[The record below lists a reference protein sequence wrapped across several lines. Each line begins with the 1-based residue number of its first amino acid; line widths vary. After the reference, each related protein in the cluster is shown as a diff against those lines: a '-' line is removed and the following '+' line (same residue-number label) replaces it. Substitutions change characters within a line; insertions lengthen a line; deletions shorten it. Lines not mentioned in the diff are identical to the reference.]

1 MTGGERLLLTG
12 HMAHP
17 EAQDRHTAFTFQLA
31 LFLCFNIAILNGFG
45 WAFSPG
51 GFDDTALRHSWD
63 MLRGVGG
70 DDSWGPMAAA
80 LGYLQEPGQKPLYSA
95 VFFEQGVK
103 FQYPPSALFALEGMM
118 LAGEDR
124 VRTYD
129 EMVFA
134 GWPPVN
140 DLIGWALIAVT
151 ALCCVALLEIGLAQ
165 ATGTPFRPDA
175 LAIIRALTVIGFTLT
190 FYPAIKAFTLGQIQ
204 LWINALFAVTL
215 ALFVSGRR
223 IASGAAMGLIC
234 LMKPH
239 YGLVVL
245 WAGINREWRFVSALL
260 AIGGVGL
267 ILSVWR
273 YGLMNHFDY
282 LSVLSFMSERGE
294 SYHANQSVNGLLN
307 RLASLWDVE
316 QTQNETFDAYKF
328 PPYRPWVYW
337 GTLISSAVILVAAFS
352 RRTGPD
358 GRGLAFAL
366 VVISLTVASPIA
378 WEHHYGV
385 FLPVFALIAGRLAG
399 DLANWRWPVALVLC
413 YAFVSNYV
421 PAFNAL
427 AKTPLN
433 ILQSYML
440 FGGLA
445 FLMLIHFC
453 LSSYEDS
460 ELVSRQP

>member
-17 EAQDRHTAFTFQLA
+17 GARDVHTTFTWQLA

-45 WAFSPG
+45 GAFSPG
-51 GFDDTALRHSWD
+51 GFDDTALKQSWD

-80 LGYLQEPGQKPLYSA
+80 LGYLQAPGQKPLYSA

-140 DLIGWALIAVT
+140 DLIGWAFIALT
-151 ALCCVALLEIGLAQ
+151 AVCCVALVEMGLEK
-165 ATGTPFRPDA
+165 ATGTPFRLDA
-175 LAIIRALTVIGFTLT
+175 LAAIRALTVIGFTLT

-215 ALFVSGRR
+215 ALLVSGRR
-223 IASGAAMGLIC
+223 IASGAVMGLIC

-245 WAGINREWRFVSALL
+245 WAGINREWRFASALL
-260 AIGGVGL
+260 AVGGVGL

-273 YGLMNHFDY
+273 YGLMNHLDY

-337 GTLISSAVILVAAFS
+337 GTLISSAIILAAAFL
-352 RRTGPD
+352 RRTGQD
-358 GRGLAFAL
+358 GRALTFAL
-366 VVISLTVASPIA
+366 VVSSLTIASPIA

-385 FLPVFALIAGRLAG
+385 FLPVFALISGRFAGYVAS
-399 DLANWRWPVALVLC
+399 WRWPAALALC
-413 YAFVSNYV
+413 YILVSNYV
-421 PAFNAL
+421 PAFNVL

-433 ILQSYML
+433 VLQSYML

-445 FLMLIHFC
+445 FLLVMHFC
-453 LSSYEDS
+453 LSTLETQ
-460 ELVSRQP
+460 ETAPRQL